1 MTRHV
6 NRPHRRHRLTE
17 RPRAASPD
25 SARLTA
31 RSPARRQAARGEPAW
46 DHSGMPNFFKRLGRY
61 LNASANQKFDERADP
76 RVQIEQAIQDA
87 QRQHQALTQQAAAVL
102 GNRRQLEMRL
112 ARQLSEIE
120 QLQTSAGQSLLL
132 SQQAAAAGDA
142 QRASEF
148 EAAAQS
154 FATQL
159 VSAEASVEDLK
170 ALHEQSVQASEQAKQ
185 AVSDNEQ
192 RLRSQLA
199 ERTKLLTQLE
209 SAKMREQMNTA
220 LHNMSE
226 LTPPGD
232 TPTLGEVRD
241 KIEKRYATALG
252 QSELASSGVEARMLE
267 VRKATMNAAA
277 TNRLEEI
284 RASLAPPRTGPA
296 LTKGGAAGAVGAA
309 GTAAAGT
316 SPAAAIGP
324 GQQASP
330 AQPGAHGP
338 SAAEAGAPRR
348 GSATPPAARP
358 GAQPPA
364 APPPAAPSPDAPP
377 A

>member
-1 MTRHV
+1 
-6 NRPHRRHRLTE
+6 
-17 RPRAASPD
+17 
-25 SARLTA
+25 
-31 RSPARRQAARGEPAW
+31 
-46 DHSGMPNFFKRLGRY
+46 MPNFFKRLGRY

-220 LHNMSE
+220 LNTMSE

-232 TPTLGEVRD
+232 TPTLTEVRD
-241 KIEKRYATALG
+241 KIEKRYAAAIG
-252 QSELASSGVEARMLE
+252 HSELASSGVEARMLE

-277 TNRLEEI
+277 NNRLEEI
-284 RASLAPPRTGPA
+284 RSRLASSTSGPA
-296 LTKGGAAGAVGAA
+296 LTKGGPAGASTAGASTAGAIGAGGQQPAGAA
-309 GTAAAGT
+309 G
-316 SPAAAIGP
+316 
-324 GQQASP
+324 QQAQQAAQQAGP
-330 AQPGAHGP
+330 AQPPPAP
-338 SAAEAGAPRR
+338 SAE
-348 GSATPPAARP
+348 PPL
-358 GAQPPA
+358 G
-364 APPPAAPSPDAPP
+364 
-377 A
+377 

>member
-1 MTRHV
+1 
-6 NRPHRRHRLTE
+6 
-17 RPRAASPD
+17 
-25 SARLTA
+25 
-31 RSPARRQAARGEPAW
+31 
-46 DHSGMPNFFKRLGRY
+46 MPNFFKRLGRY

-142 QRASEF
+142 QRAAEF
-148 EAAAQS
+148 ETAAQS

-220 LHNMSE
+220 LNQMSE
-226 LTPPGD
+226 IAPPGD
-232 TPTLGEVRD
+232 SPTLGEVRD

-252 QSELASSGVEARMLE
+252 QSELASGGVEARMLE

-277 TNRLEEI
+277 TNRLEAI
-284 RASLAPPRTGPA
+284 RASLSSGSSGAGPA
-296 LTKGGAAGAVGAA
+296 LTKGSAGELTAGGSGAAGAAA
-309 GTAAAGT
+309 GEASTGT
-316 SPAAAIGP
+316 P
-324 GQQASP
+324 QA
-330 AQPGAHGP
+330 
-338 SAAEAGAPRR
+338 E
-348 GSATPPAARP
+348 
-358 GAQPPA
+358 
-364 APPPAAPSPDAPP
+364 PPAAPSAG
-377 A
+377 

>member
-61 LNASANQKFDERADP
+61 LNASANQKFDARADP

-120 QLQTSAGQSLLL
+120 QLQTSVGQSLQLA
-132 SQQAAAAGDA
+132 QQAAAAGDA
-142 QRASEF
+142 QRSTEF
-148 EAAAQS
+148 ESAAQS

-170 ALHEQSVQASEQAKQ
+170 ALHEQAVQASEQAKQ

-199 ERTKLLTQLE
+199 ERSKLLTQLE

-220 LHNMSE
+220 LSSMSE
-226 LTPPGD
+226 LAPPAD

-241 KIEKRYATALG
+241 KIERRYAGALG

-267 VRKATMNAAA
+267 VRKATTNAAA
-277 TNRLEEI
+277 SNRLEQI
-284 RASLAPPRTGPA
+284 RAGLAGQTQSGPA
-296 LTKGGAAGAVGAA
+296 LTKGSGTGAADPQAA
-309 GTAAAGT
+309 
-316 SPAAAIGP
+316 
-324 GQQASP
+324 QL
-330 AQPGAHGP
+330 
-338 SAAEAGAPRR
+338 
-348 GSATPPAARP
+348 
-358 GAQPPA
+358 
-364 APPPAAPSPDAPP
+364 
-377 A
+377 